1 MNDNNGGIMMKI
13 EYKIWEPDQG
23 LEDIQA
29 KIFSEASGIPE
40 RAEVIRRRNLQRAP
54 EMTRYALTKDGEP
67 LAYVTARDA
76 STREGRTYIGYPW
89 SMPGCPEEVPMKI
102 FDELLSYVENREGIK
117 EIGTTI
123 ITRSD
128 LREVQEKFFTE
139 RGFVEEERI
148 FTYILP
154 LDVVETSK
162 LEVSEKGSKLKS
174 KTATEDDL
182 DHLVE
187 IFMAEEGLRN
197 QVSDEDAARSY
208 FTDMVLQTGHA
219 VLLYD
224 GEKVVAGTAPLRLQ
238 PNGSRVRGDEERI
251 IMRFTAIRPGYE
263 FAWSR
268 LLVEMAKECV
278 NAGWTDISIQ
288 GESFFTSEGPAMA
301 GLAELR
307 PELTDFEA
315 VLLKKE

>member
-1 MNDNNGGIMMKI
+1 MDVV
-13 EYKIWEPDQG
+13 YKTWEPDQG

-29 KIFSEASGIPE
+29 RIFSEASGIPE

-54 EMTRYALTKDGEP
+54 EMTRYALTEDGEP

-76 STREGRTYIGYPW
+76 STRENRAYIGYPW
-89 SMPGCPEEVPMKI
+89 TMPNCPEEVQLKI
-102 FDELLSYVENREGIK
+102 FDELLSYVESREEIN

-123 ITRSD
+123 ITRSN
-128 LREVQEKFFTE
+128 LREVQEEFFRK
-139 RGFVEEERI
+139 RGFEEDERI
-148 FTYILP
+148 FTYVQP

-162 LEVSEKGSKLKS
+162 LTVSEKGSSLTAKS
-174 KTATEDDL
+174 ATEDDL

-197 QVSDEDAARSY
+197 QVADEDAARSY

-224 GEKVVAGTAPLRLQ
+224 GDKVVAGTAPLRLQ
-238 PNGSRVRGDEERI
+238 PNGNRVRGDEERI

-268 LLVEMAKECV
+268 LLVEMARECEK
-278 NAGWTDISIQ
+278 AGWTDISIQ
-288 GESFFTSEGPAMA
+288 AESFFTSEGPAMA